1 MCVVS
6 SGQSVVHLIAV
17 FPFIAL
23 YVVPTAPLRPQARD
37 PDRNTCNQFR
47 QLVSRPVRSGPRS
60 CPLPIRRRQA
70 CSAFFNVAAAGA
82 ALAEALTLRE
92 REIEG
97 EKRKKKIGVSLVLS
111 PSFLFNLYAVSSLA
125 VAVVFLAS
133 SSTSSSSLVLRYVNA
148 RIVEL

>member
-1 MCVVS
+1 
-6 SGQSVVHLIAV
+6 
-17 FPFIAL
+17 
-23 YVVPTAPLRPQARD
+23 VVPTAPLRPQARD

-47 QLVSRPVRSGPRS
+47 QLVSRPVRSGSRP

-92 REIEG
+92 RERG
-97 EKRKKKIGVSLVLS
+97 REKEEENWSFSSPL
-111 PSFLFNLYAVSSLA
+111 PSFLFNLYAVSSLLA
-125 VAVVFLAS
+125 VAVLFSAS
-133 SSTSSSSLVLRYVNA
+133 SSSSSSLVLRYENA